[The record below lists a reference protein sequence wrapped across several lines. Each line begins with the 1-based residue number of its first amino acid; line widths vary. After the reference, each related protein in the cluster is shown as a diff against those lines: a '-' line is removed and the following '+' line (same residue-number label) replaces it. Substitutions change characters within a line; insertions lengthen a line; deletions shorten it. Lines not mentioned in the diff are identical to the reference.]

1 MSTQRDW
8 KPGDRAYINAESIA
22 AWRRGNP
29 DKQLTLDLLLE
40 ICDET
45 YLTDAD
51 LRDANLRDANLSGA
65 YLTGANLTSAY
76 LTGADLTYADL
87 WGADLRDADLSDA
100 NLSYADLWDADLRG
114 ADLRD
119 ANLSDAN
126 LSGADLTGANL
137 TGANLA
143 GADWNG
149 LQITGLPSGQIVL
162 TPTPDGWML
171 RVGCWVGAI
180 DRLRATIAQD
190 HGWPEAEGD
199 EITRRRPGLE
209 AALALIDA
217 HIELHPNVANELKTK
232 WERGKSDE

>member
-45 YLTDAD
+45 YLT
-51 LRDANLRDANLSGA
+51 
-65 YLTGANLTSAY
+65 
-76 LTGADLTYADL
+76 YADL
-87 WGADLRDADLSDA
+87 WGADLRDADLS
-100 NLSYADLWDADLRG
+100 G
-114 ADLRD
+114 AY
-119 ANLSDAN
+119 
-126 LSGADLTGANL
+126 LTGANL
-137 TGANLA
+137 AGANLA

-162 TPTPDGWML
+162 TPKPDGWEL

-180 DRLRATIAQD
+180 DRLRTIIAQD
-190 HGWPEAEGD
+190 DGWPEAEGD
-199 EITRRRPGLE
+199 EITRRRPGLQ

-217 HIELHPNVANELKTK
+217 HIAMHPNVINELKTK
-232 WERGKSDE
+232 WGEK